1 MDQIMKKKIMTQC
14 GQKNSCESVDINL
27 NNTVWSN
34 VTGKSSTQGTSFEKC
49 FGDPQTVTTVV
60 GSGLIAPS
68 HDTKLLKRV
77 VQYLTDASVILRVNN
92 NQFLADSA
100 TELSIQIKNHFGI

>member
-1 MDQIMKKKIMTQC
+1 MKKKIMTQC

-27 NNTVWSN
+27 NNTTWPN
-34 VTGKSSTQGTSFEKC
+34 VAGKFSTPGTAFEKC
-49 FGDPQTVTTVV
+49 FGDPQIVTTIV
-60 GSGLIAPS
+60 GSGLIDPS

-77 VQYLTDASVILRVNN
+77 VQYLTDASAILRANN

-100 TELSIQIKNHFGI
+100 TELAVQMKNQFGIS